1 MTDWAWSLFGGV
13 LIGVSASL
21 AWSRARTI
29 TGVSG
34 ILGGFLRA
42 PSVRGFR
49 PGFLGGLLATSVLL
63 HLALGARLA
72 STLPARPIAL
82 IVVAG
87 LLAGFGTQ
95 LGRGCTSGH
104 GVCGVSRLSPRSL
117 IATATFMVC
126 AALVVVVTHHAWT
139 GVAP

>member
-1 MTDWAWSLFGGV
+1 MTDWAFSLMGGA
-13 LIGVSASL
+13 LIGLSASI
-21 AWSRARTI
+21 AWGRVRAI

-34 ILGGFLRA
+34 ILGGFLRE

-49 PGFLGGLLATSVLL
+49 PGFLAGLLLTSWLL
-63 HLALGARLA
+63 HLAWGDGLA
-72 STLPARPIAL
+72 DSAPPARPLAWI
-82 IVVAG
+82 IVAG

-117 IATATFMVC
+117 AATATFILC
-126 AALVVVVTHHAWT
+126 AALVVFVTRHAWA
-139 GVAP
+139 GQP